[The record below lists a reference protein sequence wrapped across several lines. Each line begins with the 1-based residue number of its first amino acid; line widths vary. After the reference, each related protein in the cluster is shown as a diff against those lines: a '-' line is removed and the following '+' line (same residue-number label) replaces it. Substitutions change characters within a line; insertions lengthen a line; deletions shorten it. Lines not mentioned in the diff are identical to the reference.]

1 VRDRVLIDH
10 RTGGSAKTE
19 YTRMPNQGMTTLIS
33 QLREAVA
40 GLWHRLGSGSGFV
53 QHGSGALATHGGTAA
68 RAGGVAVREDVQGG
82 INMGVSERKA

>member
-19 YTRMPNQGMTTLIS
+19 HTRMPNQGMTTLIS

-40 GLWHRLGSGSGFV
+40 GLWHRLRSGSDFV

-68 RAGGVAVREDVQGG
+68 SAGGVAVRGDVQGG